1 MIVFQFVFQ
10 FRQNNMNNDDF
21 NKRFD
26 GMSFSTSWTQ
36 QTYNVHPYNSW
47 SVTQPSAQEV
57 ANAVGNEL
65 ARLDF
70 LEDEIQAMTS
80 YPDVERLLENILK

>member
-1 MIVFQFVFQ
+1 
-10 FRQNNMNNDDF
+10 MNNNDF

-36 QTYNVHPYNSW
+36 QTYNVHPYNNW
-47 SVTQPSAQEV
+47 TVPQINAQEA
-57 ANAVGNEL
+57 ANATGNEL

-70 LEDEIQAMTS
+70 LEDEIQAMTI
-80 YPDVERLLENILK
+80 YPDAERLLANILK

>member
-36 QTYNVHPYNSW
+36 QTYNVHPYNNW
-47 SVTQPSAQEV
+47 TVTQISAQEIATNV
-57 ANAVGNEL
+57 NNEL

>member
-1 MIVFQFVFQ
+1 
-10 FRQNNMNNDDF
+10 MNDKDF

-47 SVTQPSAQEV
+47 SVPQISAQEV
-57 ANAVGNEL
+57 TTNVNNEL

-70 LEDEIQAMTS
+70 LENEIQAMTS
-80 YPDVERLLENILK
+80 YPDVERLLANIFK

>member
-1 MIVFQFVFQ
+1 
-10 FRQNNMNNDDF
+10 MNDKDF
-21 NKRFD
+21 NKKFD

-47 SVTQPSAQEV
+47 SVPQISAQEATTNV
-57 ANAVGNEL
+57 NNEL

-80 YPDVERLLENILK
+80 YPDVERLLANILK